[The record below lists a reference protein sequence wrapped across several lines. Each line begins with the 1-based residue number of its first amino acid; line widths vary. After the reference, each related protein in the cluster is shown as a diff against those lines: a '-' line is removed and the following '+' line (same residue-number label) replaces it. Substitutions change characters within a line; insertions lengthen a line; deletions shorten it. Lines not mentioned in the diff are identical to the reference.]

1 MTIEDLVS
9 EIVEGNRKKF
19 VNIEINFCYSLGMK
33 ISFQVA
39 INLQMLQKLERQ
51 SVELF
56 IRMVLY

>member
-1 MTIEDLVS
+1 MTKEDLVS

-19 VNIEINFCYSLGMK
+19 VKIEIIFFIPLGMK

-39 INLQMLQKLERQ
+39 LNLQMLQKLERQ

-56 IRMVLY
+56 IRTVLY